1 VTSFLQRFLNVRRD
15 EVAPLLVSAFY
26 FCCILTAI
34 GVMRPARDAI
44 GMRGGLDAI
53 RWLFIG
59 TAVVTLAVNPLFGW
73 LVSRFRRMVFIAV
86 TYFAFAATLAGFY
99 LLIAVAPEAVGDV
112 SGRVFYVWY
121 SVFNL
126 FATMV
131 FWALM
136 ADRFSLEQ
144 SKRLFGAIAVGGT
157 IGAILGP
164 YLASALAR
172 PLGAPALLL
181 VSAAMLC
188 LAVFAAWLVTRLQPE
203 VKRTGAQAEAASLDR
218 AIIGGSAWQGLRS
231 VWQSRYLS
239 GISLYV
245 LLLTVFATFIYFTR
259 LQMVAALGDDTDMRA
274 TVLAQID
281 LITQVGTLVL
291 QLVVT
296 GHLMKRFGVAIA
308 LVLLPAVASL
318 GFIGL
323 AAASSF
329 AALIVFDA
337 FFRAIQRA
345 ITRPARETLFT
356 VVSREDKYKSKAVT
370 DTFVYRGGDLLG
382 AWTEGWLG
390 QLGLGLVGLVSA
402 AVPLAAMWAM
412 LGLWLG
418 HRQETML
425 HDSSEDDHTA
435 VHPGVAPR
443 PTIAAP

>member
-1 VTSFLQRFLNVRRD
+1 MTSFLQRFLNVRRE

-59 TAVVTLAVNPLFGW
+59 TALVTLAVNPMFGW
-73 LVSRFRRMVFIAV
+73 LVSKFRRMVFIAV
-86 TYFAFAATLAGFY
+86 TYLVFAASLAGFY
-99 LLIAVAPEAVGDV
+99 LLIETAPGSVGEV

-164 YLASALAR
+164 WLASVLAR

-181 VSAAMLC
+181 VSAAILC
-188 LAVFAAWLVTRLQPE
+188 VAVGAAWLVTRLRPE
-203 VKRTGAQAEAASLDR
+203 TKTGAQGSTSIDR
-218 AIIGGSAWQGLRS
+218 AVIGGSAWQGIRRVLE
-231 VWQSRYLS
+231 SRYLS

-259 LQMVAALGDDTDMRA
+259 LQMVAALGQDTDMRA

-281 LITQVGTLVL
+281 LVTQAATLLL

-296 GHLMKRFGVAIA
+296 GHVMKRYGVAVA
-308 LVLLPAVASL
+308 LMMLPVVAGL
-318 GFIGL
+318 GFVGL
-323 AAASSF
+323 AMAGSF
-329 AALIVFDA
+329 VVLIVFDA

-390 QLGLGLVGLVSA
+390 QLGLGLVGLVAA
-402 AVPLAAMWAM
+402 AVPLAAVWAV

-418 HRQETML
+418 RQQESTL
-425 HDSSEDDHTA
+425 SHARASEPA
-435 VHPGVAPR
+435 
-443 PTIAAP
+443 AAPAHTLGSPVA

>member
-1 VTSFLQRFLNVRRD
+1 
-15 EVAPLLVSAFY
+15 
-26 FCCILTAI
+26 
-34 GVMRPARDAI
+34 MRPARDAI

-53 RWLFIG
+53 LWLFIG
-59 TAVVTLAVNPLFGW
+59 TAVVTLAVNPMFGW
-73 LVSRFRRMVFIAV
+73 LVSKFRRTVFIAV
-86 TYFAFAATLAGFY
+86 TYLFFAGSLAGFF
-99 LLIAVAPEAVGDV
+99 LLIEMAPGAVGTV

-157 IGAILGP
+157 VGAIAGP
-164 YLASALAR
+164 WLATMLAR

-181 VSAAMLC
+181 VSASILC
-188 LAVFAAWLVTRLQPE
+188 LAVGAAWLLTRLQPE
-203 VKRTGAQAEAASLDR
+203 TAAGAPQSIDR
-218 AIIGGSAWQGLRS
+218 AVIGGSAWQGIRRVLE
-231 VWQSRYLS
+231 SRYLS

-245 LLLTVFATFIYFTR
+245 LMLTVIATFIYFTR
-259 LQMVAALGDDTDMRA
+259 LQMVAALGQDTDMRA
-274 TVLAQID
+274 EVLAQID
-281 LITQVGTLVL
+281 LITQISTLVV

-296 GHLMKRFGVAIA
+296 GHLMKRFGVSVA
-308 LVLLPAVASL
+308 LMLLPVVAAL

-323 AAASSF
+323 AMATSF
-329 AALIVFDA
+329 AVLVAFDA
-337 FFRAIQRA
+337 FFRAVQRG

-402 AVPLAAMWAM
+402 AVPIAAVWAV

-418 HRQETML
+418 RQQESML
-425 HDSSEDDHTA
+425 AADSTPATA
-435 VHPGVAPR
+435 DAPAR
-443 PTIAAP
+443 PLASPSTT

>member
-1 VTSFLQRFLNVRRD
+1 MTSFLQRFLNVRRD

-59 TAVVTLAVNPLFGW
+59 TALVTLAVNPMFGW
-73 LVSRFRRMVFIAV
+73 LVSKFRRMVFISV
-86 TYFAFAATLAGFY
+86 TYFVFAASLVGFY
-99 LLIAVAPEAVGDV
+99 LLIAVAPDAVGDV

-181 VSAAMLC
+181 VSGAILC

-203 VKRTGAQAEAASLDR
+203 VKTEGARAPAASLDR
-218 AIIGGSAWQGLRS
+218 AVIGGSAWQGIRRVLE
-231 VWQSRYLS
+231 SRYLS
-239 GISLYV
+239 AISLYV

-259 LQMVAALGDDTDMRA
+259 LQMVAALGEDTDMRA

-296 GHLMKRFGVAIA
+296 GHLMKRFGVAVA
-308 LVLLPAVASL
+308 LVLLPVVASL

-356 VVSREDKYKSKAVT
+356 VVNREDKYKSKAVT

-390 QLGLGLVGLVSA
+390 QLGLGLLGLVSA
-402 AVPLAAMWAM
+402 AVPLAAVWGM

-418 HRQETML
+418 RRQESML
-425 HDSSEDDHTA
+425 HALPADDRA
-435 VHPGVAPR
+435 
-443 PTIAAP
+443 AAPAAVLPASRVPLA

>member
-1 VTSFLQRFLNVRRD
+1 MTAFVQRILNVRRG

-26 FCCILTAI
+26 FFCVLTAI

-44 GMRGGLDAI
+44 GMRGGLDSI

-59 TAVVTLAVNPLFGW
+59 TAVVTLAVNPMFGL

-86 TYFAFAATLAGFY
+86 TYLFFAASLVGFY
-99 LLIAVAPEAVGDV
+99 LLIAMAPDAVGDV

-126 FATMV
+126 FSTMV

-144 SKRLFGAIAVGGT
+144 SRRLFGAIAVGGT
-157 IGAILGP
+157 IGAIVGP
-164 YLASALAR
+164 ALASMLAR

-181 VSAAMLC
+181 VSASFLC
-188 LAVFAAWLVTRLQPE
+188 LGVVAAWLVTRLQPA
-203 VKRTGAQAEAASLDR
+203 VKAEGAQVSAASVDR
-218 AIIGGSAWQGLRS
+218 AVIGGSAWQGIGRVL
-231 VWQSRYLS
+231 QSRYLS

-245 LLLTVFATFIYFTR
+245 LLMTVVATFIYFTR
-259 LQMVAALGDDTDMRA
+259 LQMVAALGEDIDTRA
-274 TVLAQID
+274 TMLAWID
-281 LITQVGTLVL
+281 TITQSSTLVL
-291 QLVVT
+291 QLFVT
-296 GHLMKRFGVAIA
+296 GHLIRRFGVAVA
-308 LVLLPAVASL
+308 LMVLPVVASL

-323 AAASSF
+323 AILSSF
-329 AALIVFDA
+329 ATLIVFDA

-390 QLGLGLVGLVSA
+390 QLGLGLIGLA
-402 AVPLAAMWAM
+402 GAVVTLAAGWAV

-418 HRQETML
+418 RQQ
-425 HDSSEDDHTA
+425 DSMRADRTTEPASAPARPLTS
-435 VHPGVAPR
+435 PVA
-443 PTIAAP
+443 

>member
-1 VTSFLQRFLNVRRD
+1 MTSFLQRFLNVRRD

-59 TAVVTLAVNPLFGW
+59 TALVTLAVNPMFGW
-73 LVSRFRRMVFIAV
+73 LVSKFRRMVFIAA
-86 TYFAFAATLAGFY
+86 TYFVFAASLAGFF
-99 LLIAVAPEAVGDV
+99 LLIEMAPGAVGTV

-157 IGAILGP
+157 IGAIVGP
-164 YLASALAR
+164 WLATMLAR

-181 VSAAMLC
+181 VSASILC
-188 LAVFAAWLVTRLQPE
+188 LAVGAAWVLTRLQPA
-203 VKRTGAQAEAASLDR
+203 TTAGAPAAQSVDR
-218 AIIGGSAWQGLRS
+218 AVIGGSAWQGIRRVLE
-231 VWQSRYLS
+231 SRYLS

-245 LLLTVFATFIYFTR
+245 LLLTVIATFIYFTR
-259 LQMVAALGDDTDMRA
+259 LQMVAALGQDTDMRA
-274 TVLAQID
+274 EVLAQID
-281 LITQVGTLVL
+281 LITQISTLVV

-296 GHLMKRFGVAIA
+296 GHLMKRFGVSVA
-308 LVLLPAVASL
+308 LMLLPVVAAL

-323 AAASSF
+323 AMATSF
-329 AALIVFDA
+329 AALVAFDA
-337 FFRAIQRA
+337 FFRAVQRG

-402 AVPLAAMWAM
+402 AVPLAAVWAV

-418 HRQETML
+418 RQQGSML
-425 HDSSEDDHTA
+425 AADSTPAPADAPARPLTS
-435 VHPGVAPR
+435 PVA
-443 PTIAAP
+443 

>member
-1 VTSFLQRFLNVRRD
+1 MTSFLQRFLNVRRE

-59 TAVVTLAVNPLFGW
+59 TALVTLAVNPMFGW
-73 LVSRFRRMVFIAV
+73 LVSRYRRMVFISV
-86 TYFAFAATLAGFY
+86 TYLTFAASLGGFY
-99 LLIAVAPEAVGDV
+99 LLIAVAPDAVGDV

-164 YLASALAR
+164 YLASELAR

-181 VSAAMLC
+181 VSGAILC

-203 VKRTGAQAEAASLDR
+203 VKGDGAHTATQSLDR
-218 AIIGGSAWQGLRS
+218 AVIGGSAWRGLRR
-231 VWQSRYLS
+231 VLESRYLS

-245 LLLTVFATFIYFTR
+245 LMLTVIATFIYFTR
-259 LQMVAALGDDTDMRA
+259 LQMVAALGQDTDMRA
-274 TVLAQID
+274 EVLAQID
-281 LITQVGTLVL
+281 LITQISTLVV

-296 GHLMKRFGVAIA
+296 GHLMKRFGVSVA
-308 LVLLPAVASL
+308 LMLLPVVAAL
-318 GFIGL
+318 GFVGL
-323 AAASSF
+323 AMATSF
-329 AALIVFDA
+329 VVLVVFDA

-402 AVPLAAMWAM
+402 AVPLAAAWGV

-418 HRQETML
+418 RRQETML
-425 HDSSEDDHTA
+425 AADGTPETA
-435 VHPGVAPR
+435 NAPARAVTSPVA
-443 PTIAAP
+443 